1 MTDLTLHR
9 LRHETLLL
17 VPDVTL
23 TPDGPLDG
31 HAVVVQDGVFR
42 DVGPAERIVR
52 THPSLTP
59 LRLPGHALM
68 PGFVD
73 AHHHLTQSFGGAL
86 AFGEPSEIFRRV
98 WVPLERALDEES
110 AYVAAKLAALESLRG
125 GFTTVAESGTRAPV
139 DVDVIASAARDAGI
153 RCVLGLVCNDA
164 ADGTGEDADPRTVL
178 GAAERHLA
186 RYGGDDLVRPSLA
199 VSVPEAAT
207 GPTLAATARL
217 AAAAGTVVQIHVNE
231 HLVAVERSL
240 VRHGMRPLEY
250 LHHVG
255 ALGPQLL
262 AAHATLLTP
271 AEVTLLA
278 DTGTAV
284 SYNPVASAW
293 KGNAVAPAT
302 VFAERGIRFGLG
314 TDGTRGD
321 GFRLAD
327 AAESAQRLTHGLAA
341 GDSSCGAG
349 WTWLER
355 AGAGGA
361 DAVGLGRLT
370 GRIAVGQAADF
381 LLVDVSGPELRL
393 SWDLP
398 WELVRRGNRD
408 QLSAVYVGGRLR
420 LWHGWPPDWDG
431 PALVRQ
437 AAELARRVVERAEV
451 TRAHPT
457 SVRAWQEAGS
467 TRAAGSAAPATAE
480 TAPAATGT
488 ARTTAPAA
496 RTTAPATQPAAP
508 TPAPATAET
517 DTTAA
522 QTDTRRT
529 TAPATTPPAPTTAP
543 VPGPAPESDPVTA
556 SGVAPVL
563 APDRAARSTAGP
575 AGSPAARPAT
585 PGAAPT
591 AASTAGSVGGRA

>member
-1 MTDLTLHR
+1 MTDLTPDL
-9 LRHETLLL
+9 LRRDTLLL

-23 TPDGPLDG
+23 TPDGPLDL
-31 HAVVVQDGVFR
+31 HAVVVRDGVFR
-42 DVGPAERIVR
+42 DVGPVERIVR
-52 THPSLTP
+52 TYPSLTP
-59 LRLPGHALM
+59 VRLAGQVLM

-73 AHHHLTQSFGGAL
+73 AHHHLTQSLGGAL

-125 GFTTVAESGTRAPV
+125 GFTTVAESGTRAEL
-139 DVDVIASAARDAGI
+139 DVDVIASATRDAGI

-164 ADGTGEDADPRTVL
+164 SDGTGEDADPRAVL
-178 GAAERHLA
+178 TAAETHLA
-186 RYGGDDLVRPSLA
+186 RYGSDDLVHPSLA

-207 GPTLAATARL
+207 APTLAATARL
-217 AAAAGTVVQIHVNE
+217 AAGAGTVVQIHVNE

-240 VRHGMRPLEY
+240 VRHGLRPLEY
-250 LHHVG
+250 LHHAG

-271 AEVTLLA
+271 AEISLLA
-278 DTGTAV
+278 DSGAAV

-293 KGNAVAPAT
+293 KGNAVAPAST
-302 VFAERGIRFGLG
+302 FAERGIRFGLG

-327 AAESAQRLTHGLAA
+327 AAESAQRLTYGLAS

-355 AGAGGA
+355 ATSGGA

-370 GRIAVGQAADF
+370 GRVAVGCAADF
-381 LLVDVSGPELRL
+381 LLIDVSGPEMQP

-408 QLSAVYVGGRLR
+408 QLTAVFVGGRMR
-420 LWHGWPPDWDG
+420 LWQGWPPDWDG
-431 PALVRQ
+431 PALVRR
-437 AAELARRVVERAEV
+437 AAELGPRVVRRAGV

-457 SVRAWQEAGS
+457 SVEAWRGAAATAGQTTPTATPAPTS
-467 TRAAGSAAPATAE
+467 AGSAAP
-480 TAPAATGT
+480 PAAS
-488 ARTTAPAA
+488 A
-496 RTTAPATQPAAP
+496 
-508 TPAPATAET
+508 PAPA
-517 DTTAA
+517 
-522 QTDTRRT
+522 
-529 TAPATTPPAPTTAP
+529 PAPVSALTVSPAPAP
-543 VPGPAPESDPVTA
+543 VPGPLPSTSAGSA
-556 SGVAPVL
+556 S
-563 APDRAARSTAGP
+563 AASAGGP
-575 AGSPAARPAT
+575 A
-585 PGAAPT
+585 
-591 AASTAGSVGGRA
+591 